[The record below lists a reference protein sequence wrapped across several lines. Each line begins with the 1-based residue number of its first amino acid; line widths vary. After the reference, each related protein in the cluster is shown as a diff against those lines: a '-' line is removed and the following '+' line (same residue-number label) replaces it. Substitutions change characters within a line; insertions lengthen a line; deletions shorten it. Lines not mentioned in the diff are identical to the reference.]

1 MKNEKKTKEKAAE
14 KPEKE
19 AVDVELDD
27 KALDAV
33 SGGCI
38 NLPNIPDLSKLT
50 RDPKLD
56 GGTQ

>member
-1 MKNEKKTKEKAAE
+1 MKNEKKTKEKVAE

-33 SGGCI
+33 SGGLYI
-38 NLPNIPDLSKLT
+38 PNIPDLSKLI
-50 RDPKLD
+50 RDPKLG